1 MEQDFHL
8 LILFDGNLIRIGDL
22 LLAGIIVSSSISN
35 LINDLVP
42 SDQVVVNLR
51 LISLTKEE
59 EEEEEIKRN
68 HRRFTGKIKIKFDTT
83 DKYNSGL
90 DQQLHTIPWVRYKFF
105 S

>member
-22 LLAGIIVSSSISN
+22 LLAGIIISSSISN

-42 SDQVVVNLR
+42 SDQVIVNLR
-51 LISLTKEE
+51 LISLTKE

-90 DQQLHTIPWVRYKFF
+90 DQQLHTIPRVRYKFF